1 MPRTPDA
8 RRETMGGKVKCP
20 NPNCVA
26 YDREFAQRSNVRAD
40 LKPAPPLPTS
50 GDFDPGPNTIEIR
63 YRNLRGDEQTYRGD
77 RSTLRY
83 RGDRISLCLAPTGR
97 RASFATKWIVSP
109 SGLKEEAR
117 KAKTEGPSGVERRVL
132 AYHRK
137 RNSTSP
143 LYERLRAKYP
153 NV

>member
-1 MPRTPDA
+1 MPGTPDA

-63 YRNLRGDEQTYRGD
+63 YRHLRGDERTCRADRPPGEFCDEMDRFAEWSKRG
-77 RSTLRY
+77 ST
-83 RGDRISLCLAPTGR
+83 
-97 RASFATKWIVSP
+97 
-109 SGLKEEAR
+109 
-117 KAKTEGPSGVERRVL
+117 
-132 AYHRK
+132 
-137 RNSTSP
+137 
-143 LYERLRAKYP
+143 
-153 NV
+153 